1 MRRRHWSSL
10 LAASDTTRVGVQGCP
25 GPGELLASGA
35 LETGEAV
42 HHHHLDPPTPV
53 LVALGEPGL
62 EGLLGT
68 GPGPCPE
75 ARPDHCGRARG
86 CRSMMTAGV
95 LVAPLGAALHVLVDA
110 EHLHTGEA
118 VRVAGDGLF
127 GPG

>member
-1 MRRRHWSSL
+1 MGEPLSGSAL
-10 LAASDTTRVGVQGCP
+10 E
-25 GPGELLASGA
+25 PGE
-35 LETGEAV
+35 TV
-42 HHHHLDPPTPV
+42 HRHQRDPPTPG

-68 GPGPCPE
+68 GLGPCPE